1 MIQQIEKIYTYKIYY
16 PLQRCVFFQYY
27 YNDQTKQELREVLK
41 FPIEKNIVTYQPD
54 EVGLKNAPIYI
65 DPSSHFV
72 FYEILCSSNVT

>member
-1 MIQQIEKIYTYKIYY
+1 MIQQIEKILMCSISVVYTYKIYY

-41 FPIEKNIVTYQPD
+41 FPIEKNIVTYKPD

-65 DPSSHFV
+65 YRPFQSFR
-72 FYEILCSSNVT
+72 LL